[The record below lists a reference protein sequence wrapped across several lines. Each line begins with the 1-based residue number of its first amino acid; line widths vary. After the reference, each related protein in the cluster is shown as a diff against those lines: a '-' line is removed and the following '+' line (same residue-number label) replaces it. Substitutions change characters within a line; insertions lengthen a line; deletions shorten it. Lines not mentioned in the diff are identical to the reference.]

1 MRAVMNTDAP
11 GFRSTEA
18 AGAGS
23 RNAGKTESSFQEIF
37 QKTVADRKKPEP
49 SREKRAEESAGES
62 AGGQQT
68 KDISDRASEEISTMP
83 EKETGQAVQEKPQ
96 KEKDQTSDPV
106 LAMLMLNGMEMLPP
120 EAEETA
126 GYADGLLQEEMA
138 SGALQAASLP
148 DAAQSGMEDQF
159 YALQDQS
166 VPVGENGEEALRS
179 AAGLEAG
186 GTASEMLQGKEDV
199 SQTGSFAFRPTE
211 LKADARTAMQEE
223 PSGAVRDSDYP
234 GLLKEQSEFMRSMVH
249 SGRETTKDS
258 SQEQEA
264 GPEQGLEE
272 LRRNASAN
280 GVDVMG
286 RFTAS
291 NLNGRF
297 KVPSGAGESLES
309 APVLDQIQT
318 GLQQALKNRQELTVH
333 LKPEGLGDIVIRL
346 ANSDGKVTVNI
357 GVSSSDTQKLITSQ
371 MADLKEMLEPLH
383 AEVGEVYHD
392 SQAAMNFLEYGQQMQ
407 EHENRH
413 QAGTSGR
420 RGRAA
425 VQEEEQIL
433 EVAKQMMAE
442 SAVGR
447 LYAYI

>member
-1 MRAVMNTDAP
+1 MRAVMNTDAS

-23 RNAGKTESSFQEIF
+23 RSAGKTENSFLEVF

-49 SREKRAEESAGES
+49 PREKRTEVS

-83 EKETGQAVQEKPQ
+83 EKEAGQAVQEKPQ

-106 LAMLMLNGMEMLPP
+106 LAMLMLNGMEMLQP

-126 GYADGLLQEEMA
+126 GFADGLLQEETA
-138 SGALQAASLP
+138 LGSLQAASLP
-148 DAAQSGMEDQF
+148 DAGQSGMTDLF
-159 YALQDQS
+159 YVLQDQN
-166 VPVGENGEEALRS
+166 VPAAENGEEALLS
-179 AAGLEAG
+179 TAGLEAD

-199 SQTGSFAFRPTE
+199 SRTGSFAFRPTE

-223 PSGAVRDSDYP
+223 TSGAGMDSDYP
-234 GLLKEQSEFMRSMVH
+234 GLLKAQSEFMRSMAH
-249 SGRETTKDS
+249 SGREAAKDS

-297 KVPSGAGESLES
+297 KVPSGSGESLES
-309 APVLDQIQT
+309 TPVLDQIQT
-318 GLQQALKNRQELTVH
+318 GLQQALKSRQELTVH

-357 GVSSSDTQKLITSQ
+357 GVSNSDTQKLITSQ

-407 EHENRH
+407 EQENRH
-413 QAGTSGR
+413 QAGSSGR

-425 VQEEEQIL
+425 VQEEDQIL
-433 EVAKQMMAE
+433 AVAEQMMAE